1 MDAVL
6 GKYSEED
13 KRKALELLD
22 MIGLKDMIY
31 KRAGDLSGG
40 QKQRVGIA
48 RALMQDPALLL
59 CDEPIAS
66 LDPASSKIIMDQIQK
81 MTKEREIA
89 CIVNLHQVDVAKNY
103 ADRIVGIH
111 KGEVVFDDVPEKLD
125 EAMIEKIYE
134 MPIQELTVGLEKGK
148 VS

>member
-89 CIVNLHQVDVAKNY
+89 CIVNLHQVDVAKTY

>member
-1 MDAVL
+1 
-6 GKYSEED
+6 
-13 KRKALELLD
+13 
-22 MIGLKDMIY
+22 
-31 KRAGDLSGG
+31 
-40 QKQRVGIA
+40 
-48 RALMQDPALLL
+48 
-59 CDEPIAS
+59 
-66 LDPASSKIIMDQIQK
+66 

-89 CIVNLHQVDVAKNY
+89 CIVNLHQVDVAKTY